1 MNSLEGLIINSTFI
15 LFPIC
20 LYIIYCT
27 SGSEKSVNQRDVFL
41 ELTVFSSLYL
51 MFRFGILFKSF
62 YPGLLF
68 TIPLLLCY
76 LNNKVKISLLVSLI
90 LIIFLK
96 FNFKINIILLLFEYI
111 LYFILYIYY
120 KKNYKNY
127 YFLTNGFIIIRTFI
141 ISLLT
146 KNNNFISYIFYF
158 LSSAV
163 IYMMTSYFIVEF
175 YKNLSKTLNY
185 KSTLVELKKEK
196 NIHAE
201 LFKILHEIKNPL
213 AVCRGYLDILD
224 SGTKKDYDKYI
235 PLISTSIRRTFGL
248 MDDYLSFSKINVSR
262 EEGDLVLFLDEFK
275 EGIIPLLE
283 KNNVDYIFLIPDS
296 EVYFKFDYD
305 KLKQVLINIYKNS
318 IEALDDRRT
327 IKLKAYLA
335 FGSFY
340 IEIKDYGKGMDAYS
354 LENIGNNF
362 YTTKEH
368 GTGLGVSLS
377 KEIIRLHNGS
387 LIYKSKLERGTTCII
402 SFPIN

>member
-76 LNNKVKISLLVSLI
+76 LNNKVKTSLLVSLI

-146 KNNNFISYIFYF
+146 KDNNFISYIFYF

-283 KNNVDYIFLIPDS
+283 KNNVDYIFFDS
-296 EVYFKFDYD
+296 
-305 KLKQVLINIYKNS
+305 
-318 IEALDDRRT
+318 
-327 IKLKAYLA
+327 
-335 FGSFY
+335 
-340 IEIKDYGKGMDAYS
+340 
-354 LENIGNNF
+354 
-362 YTTKEH
+362 
-368 GTGLGVSLS
+368 
-377 KEIIRLHNGS
+377 
-387 LIYKSKLERGTTCII
+387 
-402 SFPIN
+402 